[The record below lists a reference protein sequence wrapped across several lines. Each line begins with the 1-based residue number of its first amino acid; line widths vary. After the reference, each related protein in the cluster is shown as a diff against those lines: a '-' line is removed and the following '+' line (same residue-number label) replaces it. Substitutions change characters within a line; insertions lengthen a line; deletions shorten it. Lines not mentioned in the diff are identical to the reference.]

1 MTTTN
6 TRKLFIVLTGVSG
19 NLGDAVIRRRI
30 LSWVRG
36 TGEVHAY
43 LGRTTPG
50 WVEQIGL
57 TEDEHAYDA
66 GSRKRW
72 LKELVF
78 GRGPRAW
85 IFDPGEVPLGRAHLK
100 SELVFL
106 AIAVLVRLRGGKIIR
121 PPRAIGEYDRV
132 VGLLYRWS
140 ARLSQEV
147 LWRDEA
153 SLALM
158 KVGKLVP
165 DTAFSEPRVQGLP
178 FAERKTIIVSL
189 RGKRPYP
196 TPAWFE
202 AVRTFAD
209 ETGFR
214 VNVVSQVDE
223 DEVRSAEVA
232 AELGDAVADYLPWGE
247 RSDAEQEKYV
257 RDLYESTA
265 LVISDRLHVLILAA
279 QAGAI
284 PTEAVISPKPKVEQ
298 HFLVAG
304 YPGPTLD
311 TAQATAPQIVAFLH
325 QQLGRSAELDAALA
339 SAAARLHLEIT
350 RIRAI
355 LQR

>member
-1 MTTTN
+1 MPAKK
-6 TRKLFIVLTGVSG
+6 RQLFIVLTGVSG

-30 LSWVRG
+30 LNWVRG

-50 WVEQIGL
+50 WVEQIAL
-57 TEDEHAYDA
+57 TPDEHSYDA
-66 GSRKRW
+66 QSRKAW
-72 LKELVF
+72 LKKLVF

-106 AIAVLVRLRGGKIIR
+106 VIAALVRIRGGKIIR
-121 PPRAIGEYDRV
+121 PPRAVGEYDRL
-132 VGLLYRWS
+132 VGALYRWS

-147 LWRDEA
+147 LWRDKA

-165 DTAFSEPRVQGLP
+165 DTAFSEPRVAGEP
-178 FAERKTIIVSL
+178 FAERKIIIVSL

-196 TPAWFE
+196 DAAWFD
-202 AVRTFAD
+202 AVRAVAA

-223 DEVRSAEVA
+223 DETRSAEIA
-232 AELGDAVADYLPWGE
+232 AQLGEEIADYLPWGT
-247 RSDAEQEKYV
+247 RSDAEQEQYV
-257 RDLYESTA
+257 RDLYQRTA

-279 QAGAI
+279 LAGAI
-284 PTEAVISPKPKVEQ
+284 PSEAVSKPKPKVEQ
-298 HFLVAG
+298 HFGVAG
-304 YPGPTLD
+304 YPGTTLD
-311 TAQATAPQIVAFLH
+311 TSGASAAEIADFLTR
-325 QQLGRSAELDAALA
+325 QLDRSAELDAALT
-339 SAAARLHLEIT
+339 SANARLATEIA
-350 RIRAI
+350 RIRS
-355 LQR
+355 LLEH